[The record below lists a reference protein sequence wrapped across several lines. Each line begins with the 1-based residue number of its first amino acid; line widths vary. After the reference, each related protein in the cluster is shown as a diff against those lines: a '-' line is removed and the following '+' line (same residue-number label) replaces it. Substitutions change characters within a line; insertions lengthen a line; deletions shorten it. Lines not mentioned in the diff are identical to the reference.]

1 MTERPFHLQN
11 STTLD
16 WTVNG
21 TSYPVAGVTEAT
33 VSISSSIVEL
43 ETGDSVKREDH
54 YHHSI
59 RFPVTVTT
67 RKWDPTIITELA
79 GSPDSGTAWEDRTDL
94 PPFSLSGT
102 FESAGGDLEVSIEV
116 VDIPVPEDMP
126 IFDLATEEYGEW
138 TIESDGGDLA
148 TFDVLDNTSA

>member
-1 MTERPFHLQN
+1 MPERPFHLQN

-16 WTVNG
+16 WTING

-43 ETGDSVKREDH
+43 ETGDSTKREDH
-54 YHHSI
+54 YHHSF
-59 RFPVTVTT
+59 RFPVTITT
-67 RKWDPTIITELA
+67 RKWDPGIISEIA
-79 GSPDSGTAWEDRTDL
+79 GTPDSGTAWEDRPDL

-102 FESAGGDLEVSIEV
+102 FVSANGDLEVSVEV

-126 IFDLATEEYGEW
+126 IVELSMGEYGEW

-148 TFDVLDNTSA
+148 TFDVVDNTSA